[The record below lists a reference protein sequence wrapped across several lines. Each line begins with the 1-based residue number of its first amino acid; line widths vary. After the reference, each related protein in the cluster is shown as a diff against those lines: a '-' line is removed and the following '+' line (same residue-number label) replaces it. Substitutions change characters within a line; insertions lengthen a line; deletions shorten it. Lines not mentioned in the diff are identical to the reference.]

1 MTTPGITTPGKLHLV
16 ERAAERL
23 RRSGTAPDLTSGA
36 PSPVALPPP
45 DDLPIPSTSESLPT
59 SPNPPLPLRVLAKTG
74 LIAAKTARN
83 RVSEEFRLVQSQV
96 LRAAFAQPGGEAGF
110 TNLLMVTSARPKEGK
125 TFTAMNLAASIARQ
139 GDRQVLLV
147 DADAKNGSLGDSL
160 GLTTSAGLLDLAL
173 APENDPLPMLHP
185 TEIGMLSVLPVGQQ
199 RGERPELFAS
209 DQMIRAM
216 QTLGRRFADRLVIL
230 DVSPCLSTSD
240 PAALA
245 PVVGQILFVIE
256 AERTQ
261 RDEVEASLDL
271 IQTCP
276 TITLLLNK
284 VQMSTPRSFGVYSY
298 AYTS

>member
-1 MTTPGITTPGKLHLV
+1 MNIPGKLHLV

-23 RRSGTAPDLTSGA
+23 RRAGAAPDLASTSPPPGA
-36 PSPVALPPP
+36 ALPPP
-45 DDLPIPSTSESLPT
+45 DDLPTSPGSENLPAP
-59 SPNPPLPLRVLAKTG
+59 PNPPLSLRTLAKTG
-74 LIAAKTARN
+74 LIAGKTARN

-110 TNLLMVTSARPKEGK
+110 SNLLMVTSARPKEGK
-125 TFTAMNLAASIARQ
+125 TFTAINLAASIARQ
-139 GDRQVLLV
+139 GDRPVLLV
-147 DADAKNGSLGDSL
+147 DADAKTGSLGDSL
-160 GLTTSAGLLDLAL
+160 GLTQSAGLLDLAL
-173 APENDPLPMLHP
+173 APHSDPLALLHP
-185 TEIGMLSVLPVGQQ
+185 TEINTLSVLPVGQQ

-209 DQMIRAM
+209 DQMVRAM
-216 QTLGRRFADRLVIL
+216 QNLGRRFSDRLIIL

-240 PAALA
+240 PATLA

>member
-1 MTTPGITTPGKLHLV
+1 MNTPGKLHVV

-23 RRSGTAPDLTSGA
+23 RRAGTAPDLASTSPA
-36 PSPVALPPP
+36 PEALPPP
-45 DDLPIPSTSESLPT
+45 ADFVASENLPAP
-59 SPNPPLPLRVLAKTG
+59 PNPPLSLRTLAKTG
-74 LIAAKTARN
+74 LIAGKTARN

-96 LRAAFAQPGGEAGF
+96 LRAAFGQPGGEAGF
-110 TNLLMVTSARPKEGK
+110 SNLVMVTSARPKEGK
-125 TFTAMNLAASIARQ
+125 TFTAVNLAASIARQ
-139 GDRQVLLV
+139 GDRPVLLV

-160 GLTTSAGLLDLAL
+160 GLTQSAGLLDLAL
-173 APENDPLPMLHP
+173 APQTDALALLHP
-185 TEIGMLSVLPVGQQ
+185 TEIGTLSVLPVGQQ

-209 DQMIRAM
+209 DQMVRAM
-216 QTLGRRFADRLVIL
+216 QNLGRRFSDRLIIL

-240 PAALA
+240 PATLA

>member
-1 MTTPGITTPGKLHLV
+1 MRLSGC
-16 ERAAERL
+16 AAPVPRQN
-23 RRSGTAPDLTSGA
+23 LTG
-36 PSPVALPPP
+36 PSPRPAQEALPPP
-45 DDLPIPSTSESLPT
+45 DGL
-59 SPNPPLPLRVLAKTG
+59 SPANGVPATG
-74 LIAAKTARN
+74 LPEGLPASAHPPIALAAFGKAGLIDAKAARN
-83 RVSEEFRLVQSQV
+83 RVSEEFRLVQGQI

-125 TFTAMNLAASIARQ
+125 TFTALNLAASIARQ

-147 DADAKNGSLGDSL
+147 DADAKNGSLGDTL
-160 GLTTSAGLLDLAL
+160 GLAHSPGLLDLAL
-173 APENDPLPMLHP
+173 APTMDPLALLRS
-185 TEIGMLSVLPVGQQ
+185 TEIGMLSLLPVGQQ

-216 QTLGRRFADRLVIL
+216 QNLGRRFADRLVIL
-230 DVSPCLSTSD
+230 DVAPCLSTSD
-240 PAALA
+240 PATLA
-245 PVVGQILFVIE
+245 PMVGQILFVIE

-298 AYTS
+298 TYAS

>member
-1 MTTPGITTPGKLHLV
+1 MTTINKLHLV

-23 RRSGTAPDLTSGA
+23 LRSGSVPDLTGGA
-36 PSPVALPPP
+36 PPNGADGLPPP
-45 DDLPIPSTSESLPT
+45 SASSLVGGA
-59 SPNPPLPLRVLAKTG
+59 SGSVGHPLIAASALVQTG
-74 LIAAKTARN
+74 LIEGKTARN

-125 TFTAMNLAASIARQ
+125 TFTALNLAASIARQ

-147 DADAKNGSLGDSL
+147 DADAKRGSLCDSL
-160 GLTTSAGLLDLAL
+160 GLGQAPGLLDLAL
-173 APENDPLPMLHP
+173 APLLDPLPFLRP
-185 TEIGMLSVLPVGQQ
+185 TEISMLSFLPVGQQ

-209 DQMIRAM
+209 DQMVRAM
-216 QTLGRRFADRLVIL
+216 QALGRRFADRLVIL

-240 PAALA
+240 PAAFA

-284 VQMSTPRSFGVYSY
+284 VKMSTPRSFGVYSY
-298 AYTS
+298 SYTS

>member
-1 MTTPGITTPGKLHLV
+1 MTTINKLHLV

-23 RRSGTAPDLTSGA
+23 LRSGAAPDLAGTTPPAEGE
-36 PSPVALPPP
+36 LPPGEP
-45 DDLPIPSTSESLPT
+45 PASALVDGSPT
-59 SPNPPLPLRVLAKTG
+59 PPAHPVITVSALGQCG
-74 LIAAKTARN
+74 LIESKTARN

-125 TFTAMNLAASIARQ
+125 SFTALNLAASIARR

-147 DADAKNGSLGDSL
+147 DADAKHGSLCDSL
-160 GLTTSAGLLDLAL
+160 GLSQAPGLLDLAL
-173 APENDPLPMLHP
+173 APVLDPLPFLRP
-185 TEIGMLSVLPVGQQ
+185 TEIAMLSFLPVGQH

-209 DQMIRAM
+209 DQMVRAM
-216 QTLGRRFADRLVIL
+216 QSLGRRFADRLVVL

-240 PAALA
+240 PATLA

-284 VQMSTPRSFGVYSY
+284 VRMSTPRTFGVYSY
-298 AYTS
+298 SYTS

>member
-1 MTTPGITTPGKLHLV
+1 MTTINKLHLV

-23 RRSGTAPDLTSGA
+23 LRSGSAPDLTGGVAPVGADPTPPSGKPLA
-36 PSPVALPPP
+36 SSLVDEASAAAGHPLIAASAL
-45 DDLPIPSTSESLPT
+45 
-59 SPNPPLPLRVLAKTG
+59 VQTG
-74 LIAAKTARN
+74 LIESKTARN
-83 RVSEEFRLVQSQV
+83 RVNEEFRLVQSQV

-125 TFTAMNLAASIARQ
+125 SFTALNLAASIARQ

-147 DADAKNGSLGDSL
+147 DADAKHGSLCDAL
-160 GLTTSAGLLDLAL
+160 GLGQAPGLLDLAL
-173 APENDPLPMLHP
+173 APLLDPLPFLRP
-185 TEIGMLSVLPVGQQ
+185 TEIGMLSFLPVGQQ

-209 DQMIRAM
+209 DQMVRAM
-216 QTLGRRFADRLVIL
+216 QSLGRRFADRLVIL

-240 PAALA
+240 PATLA

-284 VQMSTPRSFGVYSY
+284 VKMSTPRSFGVYSY
-298 AYTS
+298 SYTS

>member
-1 MTTPGITTPGKLHLV
+1 MTTINKLHLV

-23 RRSGTAPDLTSGA
+23 LRSGSAPDLTAGA
-36 PSPVALPPP
+36 PPAGAEPGPTAGPPSSLVSEGSAPATHPLIAASAL
-45 DDLPIPSTSESLPT
+45 
-59 SPNPPLPLRVLAKTG
+59 VQTG
-74 LIAAKTARN
+74 LIEGKTARN

-96 LRAAFAQPGGEAGF
+96 LRTAFAQPGGEAGF

-125 TFTAMNLAASIARQ
+125 TFAALNLAASIARQ

-147 DADAKNGSLGDSL
+147 DADAKRGSLCDAL
-160 GLTTSAGLLDLAL
+160 GLSHAPGLLDLAL
-173 APENDPLPMLHP
+173 APLLDPLPFLHP
-185 TEIGMLSVLPVGQQ
+185 TEVGMLSFLPVGQQ
-199 RGERPELFAS
+199 RGARPELFAS
-209 DQMIRAM
+209 DQMVRAM
-216 QTLGRRFADRLVIL
+216 QALGRRFADRLVIL

-240 PAALA
+240 PATLA

-284 VQMSTPRSFGVYSY
+284 VKMSTPRSFGVYSY
-298 AYTS
+298 SYTS

>member
-1 MTTPGITTPGKLHLV
+1 MTTINKLHLV

-23 RRSGTAPDLTSGA
+23 LRSGSAPDLTGGA
-36 PSPVALPPP
+36 QPVGAEPV
-45 DDLPIPSTSESLPT
+45 
-59 SPNPPLPLRVLAKTG
+59 PPLGKPPASSLVGEASASAGHALIAASALVQTG
-74 LIAAKTARN
+74 LIEGKTARN

-125 TFTAMNLAASIARQ
+125 TFTALNLAASIARQ

-147 DADAKNGSLGDSL
+147 DADAKHGSLCDAL
-160 GLTTSAGLLDLAL
+160 GLSQAPGLLDLAL
-173 APENDPLPMLHP
+173 APLLDPLPFLRP
-185 TEIGMLSVLPVGQQ
+185 TEIGMLSFLPVGHH

-209 DQMIRAM
+209 DQMVRAM
-216 QTLGRRFADRLVIL
+216 QSLGRRFADRLVIL

-240 PAALA
+240 PATLA

-284 VQMSTPRSFGVYSY
+284 VRMSTPRSFGVYSY

>member
-1 MTTPGITTPGKLHLV
+1 MTTINKLHLV

-23 RRSGTAPDLTSGA
+23 LRSGSVPDLTGGA
-36 PSPVALPPP
+36 PPNGADGLPPP
-45 DDLPIPSTSESLPT
+45 SASSLVGGA
-59 SPNPPLPLRVLAKTG
+59 SGSVGHPLIAASALVQTG
-74 LIAAKTARN
+74 LIEGKTARN

-125 TFTAMNLAASIARQ
+125 TFTALNLAASIARQ

-147 DADAKNGSLGDSL
+147 DADAKRGSLCDSL
-160 GLTTSAGLLDLAL
+160 GLGQAPGLLDLAL
-173 APENDPLPMLHP
+173 APLLDPLPFLRP
-185 TEIGMLSVLPVGQQ
+185 TEIGMLSFLPVGQQ

-209 DQMIRAM
+209 DQMVRAM
-216 QTLGRRFADRLVIL
+216 QAIGRRFADRLVIL

-240 PAALA
+240 PATLA

-284 VQMSTPRSFGVYSY
+284 VKMSTPRSFGVYSY
-298 AYTS
+298 SYTS

>member
-1 MTTPGITTPGKLHLV
+1 MTTINKLHLV

-23 RRSGTAPDLTSGA
+23 LRSGSAPDLTGGA
-36 PSPVALPPP
+36 PPAGTEPVPPAA
-45 DDLPIPSTSESLPT
+45 SSLVGEAPT
-59 SPNPPLPLRVLAKTG
+59 SPGHALIAASALVQTG
-74 LIAAKTARN
+74 LIEGKTARN

-125 TFTAMNLAASIARQ
+125 TFTALNLAASIARQ

-147 DADAKNGSLGDSL
+147 DADAKRGSLCDAL
-160 GLTTSAGLLDLAL
+160 GLGQAPGLLDLAL
-173 APENDPLPMLHP
+173 APLLDPLPFLRP
-185 TEIGMLSVLPVGQQ
+185 TEIGMLSFLPIGQQ

-209 DQMIRAM
+209 DQMVRAM
-216 QTLGRRFADRLVIL
+216 QALGRRFADRLVIL

-240 PAALA
+240 PATLA

-284 VQMSTPRSFGVYSY
+284 VKMSTPRSFGVYSY
-298 AYTS
+298 SYTS